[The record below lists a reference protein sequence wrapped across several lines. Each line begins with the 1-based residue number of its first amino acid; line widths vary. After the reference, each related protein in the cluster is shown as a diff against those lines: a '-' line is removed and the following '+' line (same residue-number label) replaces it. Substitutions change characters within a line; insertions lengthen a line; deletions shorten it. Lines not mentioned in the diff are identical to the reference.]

1 MAGPGLPP
9 GRMLRDTGG
18 VAEESGTGPDRAR
31 LILPQLQLD
40 DLLAELQARLEA
52 ARSTRDRVHALLE
65 AVVSIGSELDLE
77 SVLRRITEAA
87 TTLVDARYGAL
98 GVIGEEGERLVQFV
112 TVGVSDEEIDA
123 IGHWP
128 HGHGILGLLIREPHP
143 IRLPNLGEHPAS
155 SGFPAHHP
163 PMRTFLGVPIRV
175 RDEVFGNLYLTE
187 KAGGGRFED
196 EDEVVVTA
204 LATAAGVAIENARLY
219 EETRR
224 RERWLEA
231 SGEISTALLSGTDPH
246 EVTSLLARRARE
258 IAGAD
263 LATVA
268 LIGEAGTDFT
278 VEAADGEGAE
288 RLEGLRVPLHHSVAG
303 PVFAGGAA
311 LRLADGGEAARE
323 ANVPT
328 QVPIGPLLIVPLGLG
343 SSARGIIS
351 VANVPGGPVFA
362 EGTQRL
368 LEAFAGQAA
377 VALELADRRRDTER
391 LALLEDRDRIAK
403 DLHDTV
409 IQRLF
414 ATAMGLMAAIKITQK
429 REVAVRVQRAVDDLD
444 DTMRQIRSTIFALQ
458 GPADT
463 ESLRSRVH
471 VLVDAASEHLG
482 FAPSVRLDG
491 LLDTAVDDDVA
502 EHLLAVVR
510 EALSN
515 VARHAKA
522 TEAAVNIGV
531 GDEVTVCVE
540 DNGIGIPPGGRRSG
554 LRNLGERAEGL
565 GGACITESRPGGG
578 TMLTWRVPLRNGR

>member
-1 MAGPGLPP
+1 M
-9 GRMLRDTGG
+9 
-18 VAEESGTGPDRAR
+18 AEESGTGPDRAR

-65 AVVSIGSELDLE
+65 AVVSIGGELDLE

-155 SGFPAHHP
+155 SGFPPHHP

-187 KAGGGRFED
+187 KVGGGRFED

-231 SGEISTALLSGTDPH
+231 SGEISTALLSGTDPR

-268 LIGEAGTDFT
+268 LIGESGTDFT
-278 VEAADGEGAE
+278 VEAAEGEGAE
-288 RLEGLRVPLHHSVAG
+288 RLRGLRVPLDHSVAG

-343 SSARGIIS
+343 SAARGIIS
-351 VANVPGGPVFA
+351 VASVPGGPVFSD
-362 EGTQRL
+362 GTQRL

-414 ATAMGLMAAIKITQK
+414 ATAMGLMAALKITQK

-458 GPADT
+458 GPTDT

-522 TEAAVNIGV
+522 TEAVVNIGV
-531 GDEVTVCVE
+531 GDDVTVCVE
-540 DNGIGIPPGGRRSG
+540 DNGIGIPEGGRRSG
-554 LRNLGERAEGL
+554 LRNLGERAGRL
-565 GGACITESRPGGG
+565 GGTCTTEPRPGGG
-578 TMLTWRVPLRNGR
+578 TVLTWRVPLGSGG

>member
-1 MAGPGLPP
+1 M
-9 GRMLRDTGG
+9 
-18 VAEESGTGPDRAR
+18 
-31 LILPQLQLD
+31 LPQLQLD
-40 DLLAELQARLEA
+40 ELLSELQTRLEA
-52 ARSTRDRVHALLE
+52 ARATRDRVHALLE
-65 AVVSIGSELDLE
+65 AVVSIGSDLALDT
-77 SVLRRITEAA
+77 VLRRITEAA
-87 TTLVDARYGAL
+87 MTLVDARYGAL
-98 GVIGEEGERLVQFV
+98 GVIGDDGDRLSRFV
-112 TVGVSDEEIDA
+112 TAGVSDEEIAA

-128 HGHGILGLLIREPHP
+128 HGHGILGLLIREPRA
-143 IRLPNLGEHPAS
+143 IRLTDLGEHPDS
-155 SGFPAHHP
+155 YGVPPGHP

-231 SGEISTALLSGTDPH
+231 STEISTALLSGTDPH
-246 EVTSLLARRARE
+246 EVTALVAQRAGE
-258 IAGAD
+258 VAGAE

-268 LIGEAGTDFT
+268 LVDEAGRELV
-278 VEAADGEGAE
+278 VEVAHGDGAG
-288 RLEGLRVPLHHSVAG
+288 RLEGLRVPLEHPVAAK
-303 PVFAGGAA
+303 VFAEGAA
-311 LRLADGGEAARE
+311 QRLTDGGRAARE
-323 ANVPT
+323 ANVPPG
-328 QVPIGPLLIVPLGLG
+328 VPVGPVLVVPLGVG
-343 SSARGIIS
+343 ASARGVIA
-351 VANVPGGPVFA
+351 VLNPPGGATFS

-377 VALELADRRRDTER
+377 MALELADRRRDAER

-414 ATAMGLMAAIKITQK
+414 ATAMTLMAATKITQK
-429 REVAVRVQRAVDDLD
+429 REVQVRIQRAVDDLD
-444 DTMRQIRSTIFALQ
+444 GTMRQIRSTIFALQ
-458 GPADT
+458 APADT

-471 VLVDAASEHLG
+471 LLVDAAAEQLG

-491 LLDTAVDDDVA
+491 LLDTAVDDDIG

-515 VARHAKA
+515 VARHAHA
-522 TEAAVNIGV
+522 SRVSVAVDV
-531 GDEVTVCVE
+531 HDELALRVE
-540 DNGIGIPPGGRRSG
+540 DNGVGISGGGRRSG
-554 LRNLGERAEGL
+554 LRNMAERAEGL
-565 GGACITESRPGGG
+565 GGSFSAEPGADDG
-578 TMLTWRVPLRNGR
+578 TVLTWRVPLRDG

>member
-1 MAGPGLPP
+1 MADGSQAG
-9 GRMLRDTGG
+9 D
-18 VAEESGTGPDRAR
+18 DRAR
-31 LILPQLQLD
+31 LVLPQLQLD
-40 DLLAELQARLEA
+40 DLLTELQTRLEA
-52 ARSTRDRVHALLE
+52 ARATRDRVHALLE

-98 GVIGEEGERLVQFV
+98 GVIAEEGGRLVQFI
-112 TVGVSDEEIDA
+112 TTGVGEDEIEA
-123 IGHWP
+123 IGDWP

-143 IRLPNLGEHPAS
+143 IRLPDLGEHRDS
-155 SGFPAHHP
+155 YGFPPNHP

-187 KAGGGRFED
+187 KAGGGEFD
-196 EDEVVVTA
+196 PEDEVVVTA

-231 SGEISTALLSGTDPH
+231 STEISTALLSGTDPH
-246 EVTSLLARRARE
+246 EVTALVAQRARE
-258 IAGAD
+258 ITDAG
-263 LATVA
+263 LAAVA
-268 LIGEAGTDFT
+268 LLEEGRAEFV

-288 RLEGLRVPLHHSVAG
+288 RLEGLRVPLDHSVVG
-303 PVFAGGAA
+303 PVFTDGVS
-311 LRLADGGEAARE
+311 LRSADGGEAARE
-323 ANVPT
+323 GKVPT
-328 QVPIGPLLIVPLGLG
+328 QVPVGPLLAVPLGLG
-343 SSARGIIS
+343 SSAQGVLT
-351 VANVPGGPVFA
+351 VANPPGGAVFS

-414 ATAMGLMAAIKITQK
+414 AAAMTLMAAIKITQK
-429 REVAVRVQRAVDDLD
+429 REVAVRIQRAVDDLD

-458 GPADT
+458 APVDVA
-463 ESLRSRVH
+463 SLRSRVH
-471 VLVDAASEHLG
+471 ALVDAAAEQLG

-491 LLDTAVDDDVA
+491 LLDTAVDDEIG
-502 EHLLAVVR
+502 EHLQAVVR

-515 VARHAKA
+515 VARHARA
-522 TEAAVNIGV
+522 SQVTVAIDVDDALCLRVEDDGV
-531 GDEVTVCVE
+531 G
-540 DNGIGIPPGGRRSG
+540 IPQGGRRSG
-554 LRNLGERAEGL
+554 LRNMSERAEKL
-565 GGACITESRPGGG
+565 GGSFTAEPRPDGG
-578 TMLTWRVPLRNGR
+578 TTLIWRVPLNDR

>member
-1 MAGPGLPP
+1 VSEEDRSG
-9 GRMLRDTGG
+9 
-18 VAEESGTGPDRAR
+18 AERAR
-31 LILPQLQLD
+31 LVLPELKLD
-40 DLLAELQARLEA
+40 DLLAELQSRLEA

-65 AVVSIGSELDLE
+65 AVVSIGSELDLAT
-77 SVLRRITEAA
+77 VLRRIVEAA

-98 GVIGEEGERLVQFV
+98 GVIGEEGERLVRFV
-112 TVGVSDEEIDA
+112 TTGVSDEEIEA

-128 HGHGILGLLIREPHP
+128 HGEGILGLLIREPRAL
-143 IRLPNLGEHPAS
+143 RLPDLTGHPAS
-155 SGFPAHHP
+155 SGFPANHP

-187 KAGGGRFED
+187 KAGGGAFEE

-231 SGEISTALLSGTDPH
+231 SAEISTALLSGTDPDD
-246 EVTSLLARRARE
+246 VIDLVARRARE
-258 IAGAD
+258 IADARLSSVTLVDETGRAAV
-263 LATVA
+263 LA
-268 LIGEAGTDFT
+268 
-278 VEAADGEGAE
+278 AADGEGAHHLRGKRLVLE
-288 RLEGLRVPLHHSVAG
+288 RSVSG
-303 PVFAGGAA
+303 RVFAEGTA
-311 LRLADGGEAARE
+311 LRLADGSAAVRE
-323 ANVPT
+323 AGAPADVP
-328 QVPIGPLLIVPLGLG
+328 VGPLLVVPLGTG
-343 SSARGIIS
+343 PSARGTITVI
-351 VANVPGGPVFA
+351 NPPGGALFSD
-362 EGTQRL
+362 GTRRL

-414 ATAMGLMAAIKITQK
+414 ATAMTLMAAIKITQK
-429 REVAVRVQRAVDDLD
+429 REVAVRIQRAVDDLD

-458 GPADT
+458 APADT

-471 VLVDAASEHLG
+471 ALVEAAAEQLG

-491 LLDTAVDDDVA
+491 LLDTAVDDDCG
-502 EHLLAVVR
+502 EHLQAVVR

-515 VARHAKA
+515 VARHAHA
-522 TEAAVNIGV
+522 SQ
-531 GDEVTVCVE
+531 VTVAIDVHDDLLLRVE
-540 DNGIGIPPGGRRSG
+540 DNGVGIPEEGRRSG
-554 LRNLGERAEGL
+554 LRNMAERAEKL
-565 GGACITESRPGGG
+565 GGSFTAEPRPDGG
-578 TMLTWRVPLRNGR
+578 TVLTWQAPLKEA